1 MLRMVPKQRAKC
13 VRYVATKHLSIKKD
27 VSSAKTAEHRAAD
40 SFHRRVWHPCHTHAA
55 PLSADR
61 VVIQRNLQ
69 TISQR
74 GTGRMPVPPTFLP
87 FYFFTFNML
96 LSDSYIYI
104 NDIRLHA
111 LHGVLPQ
118 EQLTGNDYIVNI
130 RIGYDIAK
138 AFASDDVADTLNY
151 AEVYNIVK
159 EEMLIPS
166 KLIEHVAGR
175 IANRLMEEYAKITS
189 IVLHITKCNPPMGA
203 DCQGA
208 GVEIHVKR

>member
-1 MLRMVPKQRAKC
+1 M
-13 VRYVATKHLSIKKD
+13 
-27 VSSAKTAEHRAAD
+27 
-40 SFHRRVWHPCHTHAA
+40 F
-55 PLSADR
+55 
-61 VVIQRNLQ
+61 
-69 TISQR
+69 
-74 GTGRMPVPPTFLP
+74 
-87 FYFFTFNML
+87 

-166 KLIEHVAGR
+166 KLIESCGWTHRQPTDGR
-175 IANRLMEEYAKITS
+175 IRQNHLNSAPHY
-189 IVLHITKCNPPMGA
+189 
-203 DCQGA
+203 
-208 GVEIHVKR
+208 

>member
-1 MLRMVPKQRAKC
+1 
-13 VRYVATKHLSIKKD
+13 
-27 VSSAKTAEHRAAD
+27 
-40 SFHRRVWHPCHTHAA
+40 
-55 PLSADR
+55 
-61 VVIQRNLQ
+61 
-69 TISQR
+69 
-74 GTGRMPVPPTFLP
+74 
-87 FYFFTFNML
+87 ML
-96 LSDSYIYI
+96 LSDCYIYI